1 VKPDI
6 NLAHPARTGNGRV
19 ERGSERPLRL
29 LLLTADIGEG
39 HNSAARAIGHTV
51 QQAWPGSEVTTFD
64 SLSLLGAAVE
74 SLMRSTYQATLA
86 YAPMIYDLYYRALWR
101 FPRFALI
108 AKRMVAAVF
117 GRRLA
122 GVIEKAQPDVV
133 ICTHPFGSAG
143 MHWLRRNRDSATPT
157 ATFIT
162 DFAAHPFW
170 VFSGIDVNFVMHDV
184 AVGDAEA
191 FGGAGVSVSAPPVAG
206 TFRPRPPNGSRAAL
220 GLREQACV
228 ILVTG
233 GSWGVGTL
241 LDAVIT
247 LLGLDDSL
255 QVVAVCG
262 RNDRLRK
269 RLEDLGASRDRL
281 LPLGWV
287 DTMPDYLAA
296 ADAVVTNAGGVT
308 ALEAFA
314 SARPLVL
321 FDPIAGHGKANA
333 ALMEKAGLATIC
345 ATSGE
350 LRETIAALA
359 GDRALFDGLRKAELE
374 HLSARDLAQD
384 IRRVVSL
391 SDRWRPLL
399 AGEAAPGRVNG
410 SRPAN
415 GRVRAKEPERD
426 PDRASRS

>member
-1 VKPDI
+1 MTRDI
-6 NLAHPARTGNGRV
+6 SIVHSAQTDGKGAR
-19 ERGSERPLRL
+19 RGSERPLRL

-39 HNSAARAIGHTV
+39 HNSAARAIQHTV
-51 QQAWPGSEVTTFD
+51 ERTWPGSEVTTFD
-64 SLSLLGAAVE
+64 SLSLLGATVE

-86 YAPMIYDLYYRALWR
+86 YAPMIYDFYYRALWR
-101 FPRFALI
+101 MPRFARV
-108 AKRMVAAVF
+108 AKRLVAALF

-122 GVIEKAQPDVV
+122 HVLDLVEPDVV
-133 ICTHPFGSAG
+133 VCTHPFGAAG
-143 MHWLRRNRDSATPT
+143 MHWLRRNRSNRVPA

-170 VFSGIDVNFVMHDV
+170 VFPGVDVHFVMHDV
-184 AVGDAEA
+184 AVGDAEG
-191 FGGAGVSVSAPPVAG
+191 FGGGGVLVSAPPVARA
-206 TFRPRPPNGSRAAL
+206 FRPRNPNGSRAAL

-233 GSWGVGTL
+233 GAWGVGTL
-241 LDAVIT
+241 LDAVVT

-262 RNDRLRK
+262 HNDRLRK

-281 LPLGWV
+281 MPLGWV
-287 DTMPDYLAA
+287 NTMPDLLAA

-333 ALMEKAGLATIC
+333 ALMERAGLATVC
-345 ATSGE
+345 PTSDD
-350 LRETIAALA
+350 LQQTIAALA
-359 GDRALFDGLRKAELE
+359 EDRARLDGLRKAELE
-374 HLSARDLAQD
+374 HLSTRDLAND
-384 IRRVVSL
+384 LRKVVSL
-391 SDRWRPLL
+391 SERWRPL
-399 AGEAAPGRVNG
+399 VNG
-410 SRPAN
+410 DGSRRGQPHDPAI
-415 GRVRAKEPERD
+415 GPGGGDTRP
-426 PDRASRS
+426 